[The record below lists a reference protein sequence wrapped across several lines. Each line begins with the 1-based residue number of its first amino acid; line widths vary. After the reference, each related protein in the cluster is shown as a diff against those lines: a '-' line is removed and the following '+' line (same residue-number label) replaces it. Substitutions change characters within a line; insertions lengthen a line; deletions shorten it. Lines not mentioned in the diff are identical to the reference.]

1 MSDDK
6 ANPTPSESPA
16 RDGVLSVLNAANIA
30 ATTIA
35 STVSDPAIKAGAGA
49 LAGLAA
55 LIAKIVERHGATGLV
70 AADAA
75 LTQLYEDGPAAIR
88 ADDIELDDEALFREI
103 ASWYAR

>member
-35 STVSDPAIKAGAGA
+35 STVSDPAIKAGGGA
-49 LAGLAA
+49 LAGLAGR
-55 LIAKIVERHGATGLV
+55 IARIPERHSTTGLV
-70 AADAA
+70 AADAT
-75 LTQLYEDGPAAIR
+75 LEQLYEEWIAAIP
-88 ADDIELDDEALFREI
+88 RE
-103 ASWYAR
+103 